1 MKKIITLT
9 AIILSAF
16 SFGQTGMKF
25 EESTFKVALEKAKK
39 EKKLIFLDAYA
50 TWCGP
55 CKLMVKNI
63 FPLQSVGDYYNS
75 NFINTKLDMEKGEG
89 LELAKKYGVKVY
101 PTYLFIDGD
110 GKEVHRTVGYVKEE
124 DFIQFGKDAI
134 NPEARLTTLVKRFED
149 GEKDPVFLK
158 DVAFKMMYSDQALFS
173 RILGRYFEVNAG
185 KELTKEDINL
195 LLQSLNSVESE
206 TYKIFKEKKTE
217 IEKVIKPEA
226 YTKIN
231 NNLLLAKVYKNN
243 YNKDTKVLNE
253 KQYLSEVEAIL
264 SKDEAQKALLSA
276 KAKVALAKKDIPTWQ
291 NLMIEKYKDV
301 TNIDPYE
308 LNDISW
314 RFFENVTDKT
324 GLLKAITW
332 AEESVKKLESAHN
345 TDTLANLYNK
355 VGDKAN
361 AKKWAT
367 KSIELAKAKGDDYAD
382 TKKILDSL

>member
-1 MKKIITLT
+1 MKKFITLT

-158 DVAFKMMYSDQALFS
+158 DLAFKTMYSDQALFS
-173 RILGRYFEVNAG
+173 RILGKYFEGNVG

-243 YNKDTKVLNE
+243 YNTDTKVLNE
-253 KQYLSEVEAIL
+253 KQYLSEAETIL
-264 SKDEAQKALLSA
+264 SKEEAQKALLSA

-301 TNIDPYE
+301 TNIDAYE

-355 VGDKAN
+355 VGDKPN

-367 KSIELAKAKGDDYAD
+367 KSIELAKAKGDDYAS

>member
-110 GKEVHRTVGYVKEE
+110 GNEVHRTVGYVKEE

-158 DVAFKMMYSDQALFS
+158 DLAFKTMYSDQALFS

-206 TYKIFKEKKTE
+206 TYKIFKEKETE

>member
-158 DVAFKMMYSDQALFS
+158 DLAFKTMYSDQALFS

>member
-1 MKKIITLT
+1 MKKFITLT

-158 DVAFKMMYSDQALFS
+158 DLAFKMMYSDQALFS

>member
-1 MKKIITLT
+1 MKKFITLT

-16 SFGQTGMKF
+16 SFGQIGMKF

-158 DVAFKMMYSDQALFS
+158 DLAFKMMYSDQALFS

>member
-1 MKKIITLT
+1 MKKFITLT

-158 DVAFKMMYSDQALFS
+158 DLAFKTMYSDQALFS

>member
-1 MKKIITLT
+1 MKKFITLT

-158 DVAFKMMYSDQALFS
+158 DLAVKTMYSDKVLYS
-173 RILGRYFEVNAG
+173 RILGKYFEGNAG

-332 AEESVKKLESAHN
+332 AEESVKTVAQL
-345 TDTLANLYNK
+345 
-355 VGDKAN
+355 
-361 AKKWAT
+361 
-367 KSIELAKAKGDDYAD
+367 I
-382 TKKILDSL
+382 I

>member
-1 MKKIITLT
+1 MKRFITLT

-158 DVAFKMMYSDQALFS
+158 DLAFKTMYSDQALFS

-253 KQYLSEVEAIL
+253 KQYLSEAETIL

>member
-1 MKKIITLT
+1 MKKFITLT

-158 DVAFKMMYSDQALFS
+158 DLAFKMMYSDQALFS

-253 KQYLSEVEAIL
+253 KQYLSEAETIL

-355 VGDKAN
+355 VGDKPN

-367 KSIELAKAKGDDYAD
+367 KSIELAKAKGDDYAS

>member
-1 MKKIITLT
+1 MKKFITLT

-158 DVAFKMMYSDQALFS
+158 DLAFKTMYSDQALFS

-253 KQYLSEVEAIL
+253 KQYLSEAETIL

-301 TNIDPYE
+301 TNIDAYE

-355 VGDKAN
+355 VGDKPN

>member
-1 MKKIITLT
+1 MKKFITLT

-158 DVAFKMMYSDQALFS
+158 DLAFKMMYSDQALFS

-185 KELTKEDINL
+185 KELNKEDLNL

-253 KQYLSEVEAIL
+253 KQYLSEAETIL

-355 VGDKAN
+355 VGDKPN

-367 KSIELAKAKGDDYAD
+367 KSIELAKAKGDDYAS

>member
-1 MKKIITLT
+1 MKKFITLT

-16 SFGQTGMKF
+16 SFGQTGIKF

-39 EKKLIFLDAYA
+39 ENKLIFLDAYA

-75 NFINTKLDMEKGEG
+75 NFVNTKLDMEKGEG

-110 GKEVHRTVGYVKEE
+110 GKEVHRTVGYVKEN

-158 DVAFKMMYSDQALFS
+158 DLAVKTMYSDKVLYS
-173 RILGRYFEVNAG
+173 RILGKYFEGNAG

-243 YNKDTKVLNE
+243 YNTDTKVLNE
-253 KQYLSEVEAIL
+253 KQYLSEAETIL
-264 SKDEAQKALLSA
+264 SKEEAQKALLSA

-301 TNIDPYE
+301 TNIDAYE

-355 VGDKAN
+355 VGDKPN

-367 KSIELAKAKGDDYAD
+367 KSIELAKAKGDDYAS

>member
-158 DVAFKMMYSDQALFS
+158 DLAFKMMYSDQALFS